1 MKTGDD
7 VLLLEVPSGSEY
19 MSVLPTATAGVAT
32 RLGFG
37 LADIEDLRAAVNA
50 AATLLLESSSAIGT
64 TLRCRLEVS
73 ATDLMISIEMP
84 GRRELPSSSA
94 YQWQVLQALAGDV
107 STAISETETH
117 IQLRQPR
124 PPTEA
129 DMDTHPHQAAG
140 PFVY

>member
-1 MKTGDD
+1 MRPSED

-37 LADIEDLRAAVNA
+37 LTDIEDLRAAVNGA
-50 AATLLLESSSAIGT
+50 ASLLLQSSLPGT
-64 TLRCRLEVS
+64 TLRCRLEI
-73 ATDLMISIEMP
+73 TPEDLMISIETP
-84 GRRELPSSSA
+84 GRQELPSSSA
-94 YQWQVLQALAGDV
+94 YQWQVLEALADDV
-107 STAISETETH
+107 STTINDGETH
-117 IQLRQPR
+117 IRLRQPR

-140 PFVY
+140 RFSH